1 VVPSTPYDY
10 IGLFNAAIRCDD
22 PVLIIEYGGLFQT
35 KGLVPKSDFDYIV
48 PFGKARL
55 VRPGAACTVLTYGSV
70 ILETMAAV
78 EATGVDDEVID
89 LRTLDPMGMDWDM
102 IGESLA
108 RTNRIMIAEETTR
121 GTSIGAH
128 LVKQIQERFFDDLDH
143 EIVHVSGTHSSP
155 VVSKVLERAA
165 LAKREEIA
173 AGLQL
178 LVR

>member
-1 VVPSTPYDY
+1 MSSVEESRSWSAT
-10 IGLFNAAIRCDD
+10 GLS
-22 PVLIIEYGGLFQT
+22 EYRF
-35 KGLVPKSDFDYIV
+35 PDF
-48 PFGKARL
+48 PAFGVGSSSAD
-55 VRPGAACTVLTYGSV
+55 VAACTVLTYGSV

-78 EATGVDDEVID
+78 ETTGIDAEVID

-102 IGESLA
+102 IGQSLA

-143 EIVHVSGTHSSP
+143 EIVHISGTHSSP

-173 AGLQL
+173 AGLQQ